1 MIGNIGVNKETVN
14 DKKHSKETKNSQDP
28 QLNLKIQKAVKISF
42 RGEYILHFKSN
53 ISMSL

>member
-42 RGEYILHFKSN
+42 RGKYILHFKSN
-53 ISMSL
+53 ILMSL